1 MTIANTEHSRITIE
15 GIDEPTISRYFETLN
30 AGEFG
35 QTAGL
40 FAESGT
46 LIAPFEEGVTGREA
60 IEAYLSEEAKG
71 LIAFPRQG
79 TREVFED
86 GSLQIVVVGKVQTPL
101 FTVNVEWT
109 FRLTPAGQIE
119 SVTVKLLA
127 NPRELLNLRQ
137 FA

>member
-1 MTIANTEHSRITIE
+1 MTIANTEPLAITIE
-15 GIDEPTISRYFETLN
+15 GIDEWTISRYFQTLN

-40 FAESGT
+40 FSESGI

-60 IEAYLSEEAKG
+60 IESYLHEEAGG

-79 TREVFED
+79 TKEILED
-86 GSLQIVVVGKVQTPL
+86 GAVQIVVVGKVQTPL
-101 FTVNVEWT
+101 FTVNVEWR
-109 FRLTPAGQIE
+109 FRLTPAREIA
-119 SVTVKLLA
+119 SVAVKLLA
-127 NPRELLNLRQ
+127 GPRELLNLRQ